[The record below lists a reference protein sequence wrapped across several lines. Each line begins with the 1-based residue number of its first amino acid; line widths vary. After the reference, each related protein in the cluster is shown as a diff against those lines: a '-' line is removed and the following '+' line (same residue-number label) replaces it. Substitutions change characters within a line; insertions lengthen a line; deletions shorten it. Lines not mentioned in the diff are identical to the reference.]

1 MRRFRNSIIR
11 LAESLISVL
20 PDSLWQPVTYVWF
33 RVVSK
38 RRPEEAMRR
47 LLEVEEYLTRQ
58 INAVAIRYD
67 DGIHVKHRL
76 MRYHDFFVDRLRP
89 GERVL
94 DIGCGVGAVANS
106 MATRAEAVVTG
117 VDISRDNLAT
127 AKKHFRHP
135 NLTFMEGDVLQEL
148 PLGSYDTIVMSNVL
162 EHFEGRAEFLKAT
175 QSRINP
181 RRWLIRVPMINRH
194 WLVPM
199 RQELGLPYFSD
210 DTHFVEYTQQSFEEE
225 MQAAHMTI
233 TDLQI
238 NWGEIWA
245 EVRSTES
252 VHGE

>member
-252 VHGE
+252 GHGE

>member
-1 MRRFRNSIIR
+1 
-11 LAESLISVL
+11 
-20 PDSLWQPVTYVWF
+20 
-33 RVVSK
+33 
-38 RRPEEAMRR
+38 MRR
-47 LLEVEEYLTRQ
+47 LLEVEDRLTGQ
-58 INAVAIRYD
+58 INALAIRYD

-76 MRYHDFFVDRLRP
+76 MRYHDFFVERLRP

-127 AKKHFRHP
+127 ANKHFRHP
-135 NLTFMEGDVLQEL
+135 NLTFVEGDVLQEL
-148 PLGSYDTIVMSNVL
+148 PLGSYDTIIMSNVL
-162 EHFEGRAEFLKAT
+162 EHFERRVEFLKTT
-175 QSRINP
+175 QTRINP

-210 DTHFVEYTQQSFEEE
+210 ATHFVEYTQQSFEDE
-225 MQAAHMTI
+225 MQAADMMI
-233 TDLQI
+233 IDLQI

-245 EVRSTES
+245 EVRLKES
-252 VHGE
+252 GHGE

>member
-1 MRRFRNSIIR
+1 
-11 LAESLISVL
+11 
-20 PDSLWQPVTYVWF
+20 
-33 RVVSK
+33 
-38 RRPEEAMRR
+38 MRR

-148 PLGSYDTIVMSNVL
+148 PLGSNDTIVMSNVL
-162 EHFEGRAEFLKAT
+162 EHFEGRVEFLKTT
-175 QSRINP
+175 QTRINP

-225 MQAAHMTI
+225 MQAADMMI

-245 EVRSTES
+245 EVRAKES
-252 VHGE
+252 GHGE